1 MDEYFITLFLS
12 LFVSLSLSL
21 SLRRI
26 FRIDFQFINSWKRLG
41 GKISFIKSNFG
52 ITRVASSFYSHTQ
65 AHTFSNS
72 LSYSYKFKCTYFDTR
87 ISKYLNFQMHRS
99 ISNATSHDTNKIS
112 NIIFYVQTNNYQL
125 TNDIRASWADWRI
138 PLEPPQKIYSGCG
151 AAVARALWETVARTN
166 AEVVRF
172 QKTGSSE
179 FKRHSTTRRQQITRI
194 VIPADSRQPSD
205 HDVPSCCG

>member
-72 LSYSYKFKCTYFDTR
+72 LSLSYSYKFKCTYFDTR

-112 NIIFYVQTNNYQL
+112 NIIFYVQTNNYQP
-125 TNDIRASWADWRI
+125 TNDIRTSWADWRI
-138 PLEPPQKIYSGCG
+138 PLEPPRKYT
-151 AAVARALWETVARTN
+151 AAAARR
-166 AEVVRF
+166 
-172 QKTGSSE
+172 
-179 FKRHSTTRRQQITRI
+179 
-194 VIPADSRQPSD
+194 
-205 HDVPSCCG
+205 